1 MDPHAWQLGLVIG
14 TAVTLV
20 FDWGVR
26 LLLHWLRHR
35 KREHCT
41 HCSGILSDNG
51 RAESPIERLQCCA
64 WCGDTWLEGKRPEY
78 VPPQPGY
85 REPAVDQIQDLLRK
99 LPPAPRKGDSVDI
112 DAAFERLMKP
122 QGPDIEL
129 LKEGQLPTRR
139 RAVPGPGMSRM
150 GMAVLTDLDALTE
163 HRNSIVSSARR
174 RPPPD
179 LPSPL
184 PPRKVQE

>member
-20 FDWGVR
+20 LDWGVR

-35 KREHCT
+35 KRECCT

-51 RAESPIERLQCCA
+51 RAEFPIERLQCCA

-112 DAAFERLMKP
+112 DAAFERLMMKT
-122 QGPDIEL
+122 QGPDIEF
-129 LKEGQLPTRR
+129 LKEY
-139 RAVPGPGMSRM
+139 
-150 GMAVLTDLDALTE
+150 
-163 HRNSIVSSARR
+163 RNSIVSAARCK
-174 RPPPD
+174 PPPD